1 MLKTSWIWTRKHIQV
16 QGEQNVPDTVNPSRP
31 TIRHIIIKVGKVK
44 ERILTATKIKQ
55 GSTYK
60 GTPVR
65 LSADLSAETLQARRK
80 WYGAFKVLKGK
91 NLDPRILYPE
101 TLSWSRDK

>member
-1 MLKTSWIWTRKHIQV
+1 M
-16 QGEQNVPDTVNPSRP
+16 NPSRP

-44 ERILTATKIKQ
+44 ERILTATRKKQ

-60 GTPVR
+60 GKPVR
-65 LSADLSAETLQARRK
+65 LSADLSAETLQDRRK
-80 WYGAFKVLKGK
+80 WYDVFKVLKGK

-101 TLSWSRDK
+101 RLSWSRDKELLCQAKTK

>member
-1 MLKTSWIWTRKHIQV
+1 M
-16 QGEQNVPDTVNPSRP
+16 NPSRS

-44 ERILTATKIKQ
+44 ERILTATRIKQ

-60 GTPVR
+60 GIPVR

-80 WYGAFKVLKGK
+80 WHDEWEKTLQ
-91 NLDPRILYPE
+91 PRILYPAR
-101 TLSWSRDK
+101 LSCRFDGEINSFTHK

>member
-1 MLKTSWIWTRKHIQV
+1 MRTRKHIQV
-16 QGEQNVPDTVNPSRP
+16 QEEQRVPATMNPNRP

-44 ERILTATKIKQ
+44 ERILTATRIKQ

-60 GTPVR
+60 GIPVR

-80 WYGAFKVLKGK
+80 WHDVFKVLKGK
-91 NLDPRILYPE
+91 NLDSRILYPE
-101 TLSWSRDK
+101 KLS